1 MIIITKKQLNI
12 ISFIIILILICVFTI
27 NIYSNAV
34 SEANI
39 YLSSSKQ
46 VIDKEEEVEISININ
61 GNKTTAFTSY
71 LYFDNTKFEFVSG
84 PENINVIDNY
94 IIYVWYDN
102 TGGSSPKT
110 LELGVFKFKAKQE
123 GIADF
128 VVQGEFYG
136 GTGQELKTT
145 FNNTKVQI
153 GTEETKLEKMPKEE
167 AGTNVEPNNALLQS
181 LRLDLEG
188 ITPDFKENIYQYYI
202 TVENRV
208 ENIGVQAI
216 SQNPNA
222 IINITGNTKL
232 KNGLNNINIKVT
244 SQDGTQT
251 QNYAIQVTKTENIEA
266 ANTNLETLA
275 IENVELTPPFTN
287 QEINYKA
294 EISKDIENLKILAI
308 PENEAGTVTING
320 NTNLQEGE
328 NTVTID
334 VTAPNGFTKKEYTIL
349 IYKRNEQEEAAYIQT
364 QEQNKQE
371 LENAYKIEE
380 VSAQDTNQE
389 EETNQ
394 VKEESTKPQTNTFYI
409 FLVFILAAIIFIIYK
424 LKHFKRKMKL

>member
-1 MIIITKKQLNI
+1 M
-12 ISFIIILILICVFTI
+12 
-27 NIYSNAV
+27 

-46 VIDKEEEVEISININ
+46 VIDKGEEVEISININ

-110 LELGVFKFKAKQE
+110 FELGVFKFKAKQE

-308 PENEAGTVTING
+308 PENGAGTVTING

-334 VTAPNGFTKKEYTIL
+334 VTAPNGFTKKKYTIL

-409 FLVFILAAIIFIIYK
+409 FLVFVLAAIIFIIYK
-424 LKHFKRKMKL
+424 LKHFKRK

>member
-46 VIDKEEEVEISININ
+46 VIDKGEEVEISININ

-110 LELGVFKFKAKQE
+110 FELGVFKFKAKQE

-128 VVQGEFYG
+128 VVQGEFYS

-216 SQNPNA
+216 LQNPNA

-294 EISKDIENLKILAI
+294 EISKNIENLKILAI
-308 PENEAGTVTING
+308 SENEAGTVTING

-334 VTAPNGFTKKEYTIL
+334 VTAPNGFTKKKYTIL